1 MRIMLKSYL
10 NRLSLGIP
18 GVFAEQRRFMG
29 RAPTIAGKKSATDAK
44 KAVLFGKLGKEI
56 AFVSKATN
64 GDVNNIRLASVMI
77 KAKTANMLR
86 DKIEAAIKRGV
97 DGKAGAVSET
107 VLYEATGP
115 NGSALMIE
123 ALTDNRK
130 RTAPAL
136 RHLLTKHSG
145 NLGASGSVAW
155 MFERKGYLEVKQPEE
170 ASIEWN
176 EDSIMNVAIEAGA
189 EDMEFRD
196 AIAQAN
202 YLPATFH
209 LIDLGLH
216 PHVCS
221 LIYNP
226 KEFVD
231 LPEEHLEEFHNLLE
245 VESLVLLVGL
255 KHLQALNDNED
266 VNEVFHNINE

>member
-1 MRIMLKSYL
+1 MLKSYL

-77 KAKTANMLR
+77 K
-86 DKIEAAIKRGV
+86 
-97 DGKAGAVSET
+97 
-107 VLYEATGP
+107 
-115 NGSALMIE
+115 IE

-196 AIAQAN
+196 AIAQITCDVNDLAQVRS
-202 YLPATFH
+202 H

>member
-77 KAKTANMLR
+77 KAKTANMPR

-196 AIAQAN
+196 AIAQITCDVNDLAQVRS
-202 YLPATFH
+202 H

-245 VESLVLLVGL
+245 
-255 KHLQALNDNED
+255 ALNDNED

>member
-1 MRIMLKSYL
+1 
-10 NRLSLGIP
+10 
-18 GVFAEQRRFMG
+18 
-29 RAPTIAGKKSATDAK
+29 
-44 KAVLFGKLGKEI
+44 
-56 AFVSKATN
+56 
-64 GDVNNIRLASVMI
+64 MI
-77 KAKTANMLR
+77 KAKTANMPR

-176 EDSIMNVAIEAGA
+176 EDSIMNVA
-189 EDMEFRD
+189 
-196 AIAQAN
+196 
-202 YLPATFH
+202 
-209 LIDLGLH
+209 
-216 PHVCS
+216 
-221 LIYNP
+221 
-226 KEFVD
+226 EFVD